1 MSSNSK
7 PNNELLLSVL
17 EYLDRNGY
25 KESFD
30 NLLNDTGIRYL
41 ENIRRKIEELLK
53 QKKIDELLIYINT
66 CERFTNEEK
75 NNLLKFLKIRKF
87 IEQVYTNCSDRIDQK
102 DALQFLRNEITP
114 IIDNKELLNTLTKI
128 LFFKDMLTLKN
139 FVQKNLAIYEDDK
152 YILNQIS
159 NVKIAPL
166 EQLYNLYNQNLV
178 KKYGINFDKY
188 NVTTLKKD
196 DLYYIEDQGNN
207 IIINSNIKIMEISKN
222 NEYVAFGFFDLN
234 ITIYNLDKKTKDNSE
249 IIKISFVNKI
259 NIKDNNNLNDNEQN
273 EINMINFSYDEKYI
287 LILLNKTIIN
297 IFEIN
302 TAKLIYKSDELKDIN
317 NALFIS
323 AKNDILL
330 YFNDKLFISSEALK
344 SVDLISIYESTQKND
359 IQQILFSDFFNLIV
373 LIPYSIREIECIN
386 LTKKNKEFAIEIKEE
401 IFSANISKTDEGKYL
416 IINLSKNYP
425 KIFLYDLTKRQYDK
439 KYYGHIQKNNKVICT
454 FGGNKD
460 QYILCG
466 SEDFMIY
473 LWDRNISGLPKYQFK
488 NHEKR
493 IIGLGLINSSFILSC
508 DEDMIKIWTSYDI
521 DDINLDKQNKNNL
534 MGEEKIN

>member
-1 MSSNSK
+1 MSSHSK

-41 ENIRRKIEELLK
+41 ENIRRNIEELLK
-53 QKKIDELLIYINT
+53 QKKLDELLTYINT
-66 CERFTNEEK
+66 CEKFTNEEK
-75 NNLLKFLKIRKF
+75 NNLLKFLKIRKL
-87 IEQVYTNCSDRIDQK
+87 IELVSKNCSDRIEQK

-114 IIDNKELLNTLTKI
+114 IIDNKDLLNTLTKI
-128 LFFKDMLTLKN
+128 LFFKDMPTLKN
-139 FVQKNLAIYEDDK
+139 FIQKNLAIYEDDK

-196 DLYYIEDQGNN
+196 DLYYNENNGNN
-207 IIINSNIKIMEISKN
+207 TIINSNIKIMEISKN
-222 NEYVAFGFFDLN
+222 NEYVAFGFYDLN
-234 ITIYNLDKKTKDNSE
+234 VTIYNLDKKTKDNSE
-249 IIKISFVNKI
+249 IIKINFINKI
-259 NIKDNNNLNDNEQN
+259 NIKDNNNLNDSEQN
-273 EINMINFSYDEKYI
+273 EIDVINFSYDEKHI
-287 LILLNKTIIN
+287 LILINKTIIN
-297 IFEIN
+297 IYEIN
-302 TAKLIYKSDELKDIN
+302 TAKLIFKSEKIKDIN
-317 NALFIS
+317 QTLFIS
-323 AKNDILL
+323 TKNDILL
-330 YFNDKLFISSEALK
+330 YSNDQIFVSSEIFK
-344 SVDLISIYESTQKND
+344 SADLMSIYEPAQKND
-359 IQQILFSDFFNLIV
+359 IQQIFFSDFFNLII
-373 LIPYSIREIECIN
+373 LIPNSIREIECIN
-386 LTKKNKEFAIEIKEE
+386 LTKKNKEFAIDIKEE
-401 IFSANISKTDEGKYL
+401 IFSANISKTDEGKFL

-425 KIFLYDLTKRQYDK
+425 KIFLYDLEKRQFDK
-439 KYYGHIQKNNKVICT
+439 KYYGHTQKNDKIICT

-488 NHEKR
+488 SHEKSL
-493 IIGLGLINSSFILSC
+493 IGLGLINSSFLLSC
-508 DEDMIKIWTSYDI
+508 DEDMVKIWTSYDI
-521 DDINLDKQNKNNL
+521 DDINFDKQNKNNL
-534 MGEEKIN
+534 MEEEKIN

>member
-1 MSSNSK
+1 MTSHSK

-41 ENIRRKIEELLK
+41 ENIRRNIEELLK
-53 QKKIDELLIYINT
+53 QKKIDELLTYINN
-66 CERFTNEEK
+66 CEKFTNEEK

-87 IEQVYTNCSDRIDQK
+87 IEQVYNNCSDRIDQK

-114 IIDNKELLNTLTKI
+114 IMDNKELLNTLTKI
-128 LFFKDMLTLKN
+128 LFFKDMPTLKN
-139 FVQKNLAIYEDDK
+139 YIQKNLAIYEDDK

-196 DLYYIEDQGNN
+196 DLYYNENNGNN

-222 NEYVAFGFFDLN
+222 NEYVAFGFYDLN
-234 ITIYNLDKKTKDNSE
+234 ITIYNLDKKTNNNSE
-249 IIKISFVNKI
+249 IIKINFLNKI
-259 NIKDNNNLNDNEQN
+259 NINDNNNLNESEQN
-273 EINMINFSYDEKYI
+273 EINEINFSYDEKHI
-287 LILLNKTIIN
+287 LILLNKNIIN
-297 IFEIN
+297 ICDIN
-302 TAKLIYKSDELKDIN
+302 TTKLIFKSDEIKDIYQI
-317 NALFIS
+317 LFIS

-330 YFNDKLFISSEALK
+330 YSNNKFFVSSETLK
-344 SVDLISIYESTQKND
+344 SADLLSIYEPIQKND
-359 IQQILFSDFFNLIV
+359 IQQIFFSDFFNLII
-373 LIPYSIREIECIN
+373 LIPNSIREIECIN
-386 LTKKNKEFAIEIKEE
+386 LAKKNKEFEIEIKEE
-401 IFSANISKTDEGKYL
+401 IFSANISKTDEGKFL

-425 KIFLYDLTKRQYDK
+425 KIFLYDLEKRQFDK
-439 KYYGHIQKNNKVICT
+439 KYYGHIQKNDKIICT

-488 NHEKR
+488 SHEKS
-493 IIGLGLINSSFILSC
+493 IIGLGLINSSFLLSC
-508 DEDMIKIWTSYDI
+508 DEGFVKIWTSYDI
-521 DDINLDKQNKNNL
+521 DDINFDKQNNKNL
-534 MGEEKIN
+534 MEEEKIN